1 MVYSLQDAKARLSE
15 LVGLC
20 LKEGPQTVTR
30 HGRKTAVLLSYE
42 DYQRLTA
49 PQATLGAFFRTAP
62 RAELTIE
69 RSREPGRGVDLG

>member
-1 MVYSLQDAKARLSE
+1 MLYSLQDAKARFSE

-30 HGRKTAVLLSYE
+30 HGRKTVVMLSYE

-49 PQATLGAFFRTAP
+49 PSVPLGAFFRTAP
-62 RAELTIE
+62 RAELVLD

>member
-1 MVYSLQDAKARLSE
+1 MLYPLQDAKARFSE

-30 HGRKTAVLLSYE
+30 HGRKTAVLLSYD
-42 DYQRLTA
+42 DYLRLTA

-62 RAELTIE
+62 RADLAVD
-69 RSREPGRGVDLG
+69 RSRDPVRAVDLG